1 MADVILICGECEKL
15 RLELE
20 VEKQR
25 RLRAE
30 DAVRMA
36 APEVLERYVQRHLYT
51 LIREWDF

>member
-20 VEKQR
+20 KERNR
-25 RLRAE
+25 RIRAE
-30 DAVRMA
+30 LAVRMA
-36 APEVLERYVQRHLYT
+36 APEVLERSVQQHLYM